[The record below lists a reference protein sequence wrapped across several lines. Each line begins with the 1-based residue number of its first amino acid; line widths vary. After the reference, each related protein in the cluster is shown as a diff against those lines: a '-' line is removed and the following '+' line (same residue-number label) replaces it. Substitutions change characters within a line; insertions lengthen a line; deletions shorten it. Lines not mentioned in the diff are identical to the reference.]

1 MVFQRGL
8 IGDSSWLWLM
18 TVVVVL
24 MTDCVCCKIKER
36 RNWKISIWFFV
47 LGVTQNQE
55 RRAGELW
62 VKCGP
67 RGSRSMTGA
76 RLTPA
81 EYYQTCHKRKWRAQI
96 LSGSQDS
103 DHDLSSPI
111 TKPGEISNSSSSREM
126 PFIQNDAVWISIANL
141 QPTVTL
147 HVRCKIVTAHNS
159 NYNYTRVRQVNLV
172 VMILSLFACWHL
184 P

>member
-1 MVFQRGL
+1 MVFRRGL

-55 RRAGELW
+55 RRAGESW

-67 RGSRSMTGA
+67 RGSRSMTRA

-126 PFIQNDAVWISIANL
+126 PFIQKDAVWFWLQTCNQPLRYMLDAKLLQHIIQIIIIRECDRSIAL
-141 QPTVTL
+141 WWFYV
-147 HVRCKIVTAHNS
+147 
-159 NYNYTRVRQVNLV
+159 Y
-172 VMILSLFACWHL
+172 M
-184 P
+184 